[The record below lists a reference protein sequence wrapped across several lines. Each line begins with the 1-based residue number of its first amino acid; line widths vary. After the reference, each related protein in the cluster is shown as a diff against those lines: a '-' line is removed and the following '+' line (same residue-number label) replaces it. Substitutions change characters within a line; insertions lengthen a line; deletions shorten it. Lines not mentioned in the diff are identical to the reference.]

1 VTIDFSCSNCSSAL
15 KAPDEYAGK
24 MAKCKKC
31 QAKVRIPEGD
41 GVDIELEP
49 DTLVPDPYQ
58 KLMSNLRQELKKMKF
73 PDLQRFNLN
82 ELPDEDVKA
91 IFEWGMWTFNL
102 GSSEQGTIDEIKYD
116 GHLVILADG
125 SRWEVEDGDAYT
137 VEGWLAG
144 DEIVIVSER
153 MYRLDE
159 SESAAVSK
167 E

>member
-1 VTIDFSCSNCSSAL
+1 
-15 KAPDEYAGK
+15 

-137 VEGWLAG
+137 VEGWTAG